1 MKKNIILSS
10 VVALALISTANAK
23 QDLGEVIVTTVTKTK
38 KNIEGVTA
46 SVIVIDEK
54 EIQKMGAESLKDII
68 NKTSGLIIQYG
79 TFPSASAKSKSSVS
93 IRGMSANG
101 TLFLIDGR
109 RLAGEVKNPFDLD
122 RIPASSIER
131 VEIVKGPMSSLYGA
145 DATGGIINIIT
156 KKASE
161 KPSINLG
168 LRYGQNAKG
177 DAKNKNASFSAR
189 GKVAKFSYS
198 IYANKTKT
206 TPYTQKENANVM
218 IKAPKTLNPMN
229 GQKTFQKAKPSQI
242 QTPTL
247 ANGKP
252 LPINPKTQG
261 LLKGVNYLKTK
272 LQDAYLN
279 EDVTYRE
286 ESDIATIGGRFDYE
300 FSDDTKIG
308 FDINA
313 FDEQRDGKYIGYFHP
328 SKFKMPVFNIPVNS
342 KDENKRI
349 DLGLDL
355 ESSLNSDL
363 MLKLR
368 VYKSYYKKRN
378 TTTAKY
384 YKQMGFPNEK
394 ASASNGMNANVDIIS
409 YETMINYALNSSHFL
424 TAGAEYRDADR
435 EATVFDNTPNMDTR
449 KVDYKSIYLQDEWQI
464 NNTLN
469 ATLGARYDKVSN
481 ADNKATFR
489 LGLVNSFSNMA
500 NLRAIFAQGYRT
512 PDIRELYIN
521 KQTPIGLQQGS
532 TVVGY
537 NLKPEFTN
545 TYELGLSGRN
555 EKLSYDVAVFLNDI
569 KDRISQIQK
578 KANHYTFENINKAQT
593 KGIEI
598 NLAYNILD
606 NLSTNINLMHLKTK
620 DKKTNQELEFNP
632 KRTAMLGLS
641 YEPIEALSFSS
652 SIKYIGK
659 QTYTKM
665 QKRLETNS
673 QTLVNLNLNYDINKN
688 INIYLGANNIFDK
701 KIDDVLGS
709 NVGRYYF
716 TGLRIGF

>member
-10 VVALALISTANAK
+10 IVAVSLLSSANAK
-23 QDLGEVIVTTVTKTK
+23 QDLGEVIVTTATKTK

-46 SVIVIDEK
+46 SVIVVSQKD
-54 EIQKMGAESLKDII
+54 IQKMGAESLKDVIS
-68 NKTSGLIIQYG
+68 KTSGLTVQYG
-79 TFPSASAKSKSSVS
+79 TFPSASAKSKSSIS

-101 TLFLIDGR
+101 TLFLLDGR

-131 VEIVKGPMSSLYGA
+131 IEIVKGPMSSLYGA

-156 KKASE
+156 KKATE
-161 KPSINLG
+161 HPSINLG
-168 LRYGQNAKG
+168 LRYGQNQDG
-177 DAKNKNASFSAR
+177 DAKNKNISFSAR
-189 GKVAKFSYS
+189 GKVSKFSYS
-198 IYANKTKT
+198 VYANKTKT

-218 IKAPKTLNPMN
+218 VKAPKTLNPMTK
-229 GQKTFQKAKPSQI
+229 QKTFQKTKPSQLSV
-242 QTPTL
+242 PTL

-252 LPINPKTQG
+252 LPVNPKTQG
-261 LLKGVNYLKTK
+261 LLKGVKYLKTK
-272 LQDAYLN
+272 LQDSYLN

-286 ESDIATIGGRFDYE
+286 ESDITTIGGRFDYS
-300 FSDDTKIG
+300 FSDELKLG

-313 FDEQRDGKYIGYFHP
+313 FDEDREGQYIGYFHP

-355 ESSLNSDL
+355 ESSLSDDL
-363 MLKLR
+363 MLKFR

-384 YKQMGFPNEK
+384 YKELGFPSEK

-409 YETMINYALNSSHFL
+409 YEAMVNYALNSSHFL
-424 TAGAEYRDADR
+424 TAGAEYRDENR
-435 EATVFDNTPNMDTR
+435 EATVFDNTPDMDTR
-449 KVDYKSIYLQDEWQI
+449 EVDYKSIYLQDEWQI
-464 NNTLN
+464 NDTLN

-521 KQTPIGLQQGS
+521 KQTPNGLQQGA
-532 TVVGY
+532 TVIGY
-537 NLKPEFTN
+537 DLKPEFTN
-545 TYELGLSGRN
+545 TYEIGLGGRN
-555 EKLSYDVAVFLNDI
+555 EKLSYDIAVFLNDI
-569 KDRISQIQK
+569 KNRISQIK
-578 KANHYTFENINKAQT
+578 KDKYYTFENISKAQT
-593 KGIEI
+593 KGIEL
-598 NLAYNILD
+598 NVSYALLD
-606 NLSTNINLMHLKTK
+606 NLLTSVNFTELRTE
-620 DKKTNQELEFNP
+620 DKKTGDDLDFNP
-632 KRTAMLGLS
+632 KRTAMLSLS
-641 YEPIEALSFSS
+641 YEANDKFTFSP
-652 SIKYIGK
+652 SIKYIGEQSYK
-659 QTYTKM
+659 QKG
-665 QKRLETNS
+665 KVLKADS
-673 QTLVNLNLNYDINKN
+673 QTLVDLNLNYDIHKN
-688 INIYLGANNIFDK
+688 INIYAGANNIFDEK
-701 KIDDVLGS
+701 VDDILGS

-716 TGLRIGF
+716 AGLRIGF